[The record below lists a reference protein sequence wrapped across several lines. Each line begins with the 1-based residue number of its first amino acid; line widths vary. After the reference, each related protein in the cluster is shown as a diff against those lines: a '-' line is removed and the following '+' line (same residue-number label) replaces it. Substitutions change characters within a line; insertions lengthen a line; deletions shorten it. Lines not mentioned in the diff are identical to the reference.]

1 MNKACSRSGGPHPAK
16 IPQFGKT
23 VAHLPGERGCRV
35 FKVEEVCWGEVI
47 ENADLKVPTFGKG
60 LR

>member
-47 ENADLKVPTFGKG
+47 ENADLKVPIFG
-60 LR
+60 